1 MNSAVSVPSPPSP
14 TRRERSDN
22 ARTRRR
28 ASRRRWKWVGGA
40 AIVLLVAAVSWI
52 GIRGLMAKNDLE
64 GAENR
69 IGALKKQALAL
80 DVEGAE
86 STLDAIAGHTDRAAS
101 LTDDPVWRA
110 AEYLPLL
117 GPNLTAVR
125 ELAAVT
131 DETIDEVV
139 RPLLS
144 VVSVIDPGSL
154 QPKDGAIDL
163 APFVAAAEPV
173 SQANAS
179 MQQVLTRAEAIP
191 DGDTLGPVREA
202 RAKVVEMLTD
212 ISPMLSALN
221 TMVPLLPT
229 AMGADGPRYYA
240 LMFQNPAEP
249 RALGGAA
256 LSFTVIEVDNGKLTL
271 KETIAASTGSFS
283 KYPESVIP
291 IPDGAEKVYPAGE
304 FGTFIA
310 EASARPSFTTA
321 GEMVTETW
329 KRQFGQDLDGVLS
342 IDPIALGYVLRAT
355 GPVKIGKGD
364 VLDENS
370 LVPLLLN
377 GVYLRYADYSPK
389 AANARHDALY
399 AKVVSAVFGAL
410 TGGELDAKKLMEA
423 LAQGWDERR
432 VLFWSAHP
440 EEEARIA
447 ELGLNGEMPITD
459 DSTVRAGL
467 YLQDSI
473 GSKLSFYLRQSAT
486 LSHGQCFDDGRTYY
500 RVAIDLTNT
509 LDAAVAPGLP
519 FHITGEW
526 ARVGAAV
533 GVNRMTIRLYAPPG
547 SEIVGATVDDA
558 PIALEDM
565 HDTDYPVGKTV
576 VEVQPG
582 DRLSLVYYFTLDGD
596 ASREFEAQITPL
608 VTPTKVTTSAL
619 DCASVPNG

>member
-1 MNSAVSVPSPPSP
+1 M
-14 TRRERSDN
+14 
-22 ARTRRR
+22 
-28 ASRRRWKWVGGA
+28 WVGRA
-40 AIVLLVAAVSWI
+40 ALVLLVAAVGWI
-52 GIRGLMAKNDLE
+52 GVRGLMAKNDLE
-64 GAENR
+64 GAQNQV
-69 IGALKKQALAL
+69 GDLKKQVLAF
-80 DVEGAE
+80 DVDGAA
-86 STLDAIAGHTDRAAS
+86 STLDAIAAHTSRAAS

-131 DETIDEVV
+131 DQTIDGVV

-144 VVSVIDPGSL
+144 AVSVMDPGSL

-173 SQANAS
+173 SLANAS

-191 DGDTLGPVREA
+191 DGNTLGPVRDA
-202 RAKVVEMLTD
+202 RAKVVGMLAE
-212 ISPMLSALN
+212 ISPVLSALN
-221 TMVPLLPT
+221 MMVPLLPT

-256 LSFTVIEVDNGKLTL
+256 LSFTLIEVDNGKLNLEATV
-271 KETIAASTGSFS
+271 AASTGSFS

-291 IPDGAEKVYPAGE
+291 IPDGAEKVYPSGE

-355 GPVKIGKGD
+355 GPIKIGKGD

-399 AKVVSAVFGAL
+399 ARVVAAVFGEL
-410 TGGELDAKKLMEA
+410 TGGDLDAKKLMAA

-432 VLFWSAHP
+432 ILFWSAHP
-440 EEEARIA
+440 EEEAQIA

-509 LDAAVAPGLP
+509 LDDAVAPGLP

-526 ARVGAAV
+526 ERVGAGV
-533 GVNRMTIRLYAPPG
+533 GVNRMTVRLYAPPG
-547 SEIVGATVDDA
+547 SRIVGATVDDA

-576 VEVQPG
+576 VEVLPG
-582 DRLSLVYYFTLDGD
+582 GRLSLVYYFTLDGD
-596 ASREFEAQITPL
+596 KGREFEAQITPL

-619 DCASVPNG
+619 DCSSVPRG

>member
-1 MNSAVSVPSPPSP
+1 MGVAAVV
-14 TRRERSDN
+14 
-22 ARTRRR
+22 
-28 ASRRRWKWVGGA
+28 V
-40 AIVLLVAAVSWI
+40 LVAAVSWV

-64 GAENR
+64 GAQSQ
-69 IGALKKQALAL
+69 IGALKKQALAF
-80 DVEGAE
+80 DVQGAQ
-86 STLDAIAGHTDRAAS
+86 STLDAIAAHTSRAAG

-110 AEYLPLL
+110 AEFFPFL

-131 DETIDEVV
+131 DETIDGVV

-144 VVSVIDPGSL
+144 VVSVIDPASL

-173 SQANAS
+173 ARAHAS
-179 MQQVLTRAEAIP
+179 MQRVVTRAEAIP
-191 DGDTLGPVREA
+191 DGDTLGPVRDA
-202 RAKVVEMLTD
+202 RAQIVGMLTE
-212 ISPMLSALN
+212 ISPLLAAMDKL
-221 TMVPLLPT
+221 VPLLPT
-229 AMGADGPRYYA
+229 AMGAEGPRYYA

-256 LSFTVIEVDNGKLTL
+256 LSFTLIEVDNGKLNL
-271 KETIAASTGSFS
+271 KETVAASTGSFS

-291 IPDGAEKVYPAGE
+291 IPDGAEVVYPSGE

-355 GPVKIGKGD
+355 GPIKIGKGD
-364 VLDENS
+364 ILDENS

-377 GVYLRYADYSPK
+377 GVYLRYADYSPR

-399 AKVVSAVFGAL
+399 ARVVSAVFGAL
-410 TGGELDAKKLMEA
+410 TGGDLDAKKLMAA
-423 LAQGWDERR
+423 LAQGWEERR

-440 EEEARIA
+440 EEQTQIA
-447 ELGLNGEMPITD
+447 DLGLNGEMPATD

-473 GSKLSFYLRQSAT
+473 GSKLSFYLRQSLT

-500 RVAIDLTNT
+500 RVALDLTNT

-526 ARVGAAV
+526 ARVGAGV

-547 SEIVGATVDDA
+547 ARIVGATVDGA

-582 DRLSLVYYFTLDGD
+582 GRLSLAYYFSLDGD
-596 ASREFEAQITPL
+596 ASRDFEAQVTPL
-608 VTPTKVTTSAL
+608 VTPTKVSTADL
-619 DCASVPNG
+619 ACGSVPRD

>member
-1 MNSAVSVPSPPSP
+1 MSVPSSPSP
-14 TRRERSDN
+14 TRRERSGD

-28 ASRRRWKWVGGA
+28 TSRRRWMWVGGTA
-40 AIVLLVAAVSWI
+40 LVLLVAAVAWI
-52 GIRGLMAKNDLE
+52 GIRGLMAKSDLE
-64 GAENR
+64 GAQNQ
-69 IGALKKQALAL
+69 IGALKKQALAF
-80 DVEGAE
+80 DVEGAGA
-86 STLDAIAGHTDRAAS
+86 TLDAIAAHTSRAAV
-101 LTDDPVWRA
+101 LTGDPVWRV
-110 AEYLPLL
+110 AEYIPLV

-131 DETIDEVV
+131 DETIAGVV

-144 VVSVIDPGSL
+144 AVSVMDPGSL

-173 SQANAS
+173 SKANAS
-179 MQQVLTRAEAIP
+179 LQRVLTRAEAIP
-191 DGDTLGPVREA
+191 DGNTLGPVRDA
-202 RAKVVEMLTD
+202 RTKVVGMLTE
-212 ISPMLSALN
+212 ISPMLSALH
-221 TMVPLLPT
+221 TVIPLLPT
-229 AMGADGPRYYA
+229 AMGAEGPRYYA

-256 LSFTVIEVDNGKLTL
+256 LSFTLLEVDNGKLSL
-271 KETIAASTGSFS
+271 VETVAASTGAFS

-291 IPDGAEKVYPAGE
+291 IPDGAEKVYPSGE

-329 KRQFGQDLDGVLS
+329 KRQFGQDLDGVVS

-355 GPVKIGKGD
+355 GPIKIAKGD

-377 GVYLRYADYSPK
+377 GVYLRYGDFSPK
-389 AANARHDALY
+389 AANRRHDALY

-410 TGGELDAKKLMEA
+410 TGGDLDAKKLMSG

-432 VLFWSAHP
+432 ILFWSAHP
-440 EEEARIA
+440 EEESQIA
-447 ELGLNGEMPITD
+447 KLGLNGELPITD

-473 GSKLSFYLRQSAT
+473 GSKLSFYLRQSVS
-486 LSHGQCFDDGRTYY
+486 LSHGGCFDDGRTYY
-500 RVAIDLTNT
+500 RVAVDLTNT

-526 ARVGAAV
+526 ARVGAGV

-547 SEIVGATVDDA
+547 SEIVGATVDGA

-582 DRLSLVYYFTLDGD
+582 GRLSLVYYFALEGD
-596 ASREFEAQITPL
+596 ASRNFEAQITPL
-608 VTPTKVTTSAL
+608 VTPTKVKTPAL
-619 DCASVPNG
+619 DCASVPRG